1 MTNLLSCR
9 PNLEV
14 SDVDATVGFCAV

>member
-14 SDVDATVGFCAV
+14 SDVDATVGFCAA